1 MSHPAR
7 LSAAA
12 LCLLTVPFPHAAAQ
26 QATPPAQTQK
36 APPATAAKK
45 KPAAADPLAE
55 VRRQS
60 AISLVVATAD
70 EANRSPDRILRARV
84 QARAA
89 DVMWD
94 ADRTRAKMMFR
105 NAWRAAVFADE
116 EAARLTDEERRR
128 RETGRA
134 STESRELPSMRREVL
149 RLAARRDAALAQEFL
164 AEMEGA
170 PKPNPRGATA
180 SAADLSTLTPP
191 AQTQYARINPDNP
204 PPAMMQRLGLARQI
218 LEDGDADRAMQFAD
232 PALFPVNTYGMNI
245 LDMLRE
251 KNAAAAD
258 ERFGRLLLLVANDPQ
273 ADANTVS
280 LLSSYVLTPY
290 LYITVNREG
299 ASHTRRWRRE
309 NAPPADLPAPLR
321 DSFLRTA
328 AQILLRP
335 LPPADQDLS
344 SAGRI
349 GTYTIIARLAQVYER
364 LLPDVAA
371 TLRARQSVLMQDVPE
386 NNRRPDDPLLSRGL
400 VPEAPSGDRV
410 QEALDRLPNAKTADE
425 RDMIH
430 YRAAMAAA
438 ETEPD
443 RAREFVNKIED
454 IELRRQL
461 FAFLAF
467 QAVERAIRDKRAEDV
482 VRLSRGDELNSVQ
495 RTWALTEAAR
505 LFTKDEPGRALEV
518 LDDAT
523 NEARKIDQASP
534 DRARALVAIV
544 TQLHKLDRP
553 RTWEVMNEVVKA
565 SNSLPAF
572 SGEDGGLTV
581 RVRFKG
587 GGAMTTNFN
596 VESFD
601 LAGVFDS
608 LAREDFNR
616 AADLSKALT
625 GEQPRAAAAL
635 AAARAVLDQ
644 RRRPGA
650 DEE

>member
-1 MSHPAR
+1 M
-7 LSAAA
+7 
-12 LCLLTVPFPHAAAQ
+12 
-26 QATPPAQTQK
+26 
-36 APPATAAKK
+36 
-45 KPAAADPLAE
+45 
-55 VRRQS
+55 RRQS
-60 AISLVVATAD
+60 AISLVLATAN
-70 EANRSPDRILRARV
+70 EADRSRDRVLRARV

-89 DVMWD
+89 DILWD
-94 ADRTRAKMMFR
+94 ADKTRAEMMFR
-105 NAWRAAVFADE
+105 SAWRAAVSADE

-128 RETGRA
+128 RAAGRG
-134 STESRELPSMRREVL
+134 STESRDVPSMRREVL
-149 RLAARRDAALAQEFL
+149 RLAGKRDRKLAEEFL

-170 PKPNPRGATA
+170 PKPETKGATT
-180 SAADLSTLTPP
+180 STADPSTLAPP

-251 KNAAAAD
+251 RNAAAAD

-364 LLPDVAA
+364 LMPDVAA

-425 RDMIH
+425 RDMIY
-430 YRAAMAAA
+430 YRAAMAAS
-438 ETEPD
+438 ETEVD

-454 IELRRQL
+454 VELRRQL

-467 QAVERAIRDKRAEDV
+467 QAVERAVRDKRAEDL
-482 VRLSRGDELNSVQ
+482 VRLSRNDELTSVQ

-505 LFTKDEPGRALEV
+505 LFTKDEPGRALEA
-518 LDDAT
+518 LDAAT

-581 RVRFKG
+581 RVQFKG

-596 VESFD
+596 IESFD

-625 GEQPRAAAAL
+625 GEQPRAVAAL

-650 DEE
+650 DEEEEN